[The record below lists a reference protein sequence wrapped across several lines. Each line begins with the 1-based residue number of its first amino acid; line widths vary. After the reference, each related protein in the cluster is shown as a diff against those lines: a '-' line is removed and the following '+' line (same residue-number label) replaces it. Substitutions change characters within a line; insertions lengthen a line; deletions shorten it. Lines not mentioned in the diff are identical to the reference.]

1 MAIKL
6 SYTMFCWGEKRRE
19 VCKKKNK
26 NFPLFG
32 RGDKFGRGGGG
43 NENGVGNFSPGLTN
57 FNPWR
62 EMWDE
67 NVKKKNAFIKLL
79 FCPLKPNG
87 PIFFFLKRK
96 LGNIVNLKK
105 LYFSSTLSC
114 VKMWT
119 FSYFMF
125 GKMDILVLIVDI
137 NIK

>member
-1 MAIKL
+1 M
-6 SYTMFCWGEKRRE
+6 KRGGKYVRRKIRFFHCLVE
-19 VCKKKNK
+19 EIN
-26 NFPLFG
+26 LG
-32 RGDKFGRGGGG
+32 GGGGG

-125 GKMDILVLIVDI
+125 GKIDILVLIVDI

>member
-19 VCKKKNK
+19 VYKKKNK
-26 NFPLFG
+26 VFPFFG
-32 RGDKFGRGGGG
+32 RGDKMGG

-67 NVKKKNAFIKLL
+67 NVKKKEKRKHLL
-79 FCPLKPNG
+79 FCPLKPIW
-87 PIFFFLKRK
+87 PIFIFYFLKRK

-119 FSYFMF
+119 YFF
-125 GKMDILVLIVDI
+125 FFWGEMDILILIVDI

>member
-26 NFPLFG
+26 
-32 RGDKFGRGGGG
+32 GG

-67 NVKKKNAFIKLL
+67 NVKKKMHLL
-79 FCPLKPNG
+79 NY
-87 PIFFFLKRK
+87 
-96 LGNIVNLKK
+96 
-105 LYFSSTLSC
+105 YF
-114 VKMWT
+114 
-119 FSYFMF
+119 
-125 GKMDILVLIVDI
+125 VL
-137 NIK
+137 

>member
-1 MAIKL
+1 M
-6 SYTMFCWGEKRRE
+6 
-19 VCKKKNK
+19 
-26 NFPLFG
+26 
-32 RGDKFGRGGGG
+32 DQ
-43 NENGVGNFSPGLTN
+43 
-57 FNPWR
+57 
-62 EMWDE
+62 
-67 NVKKKNAFIKLL
+67 
-79 FCPLKPNG
+79 
-87 PIFFFLKRK
+87 FFFLKRK